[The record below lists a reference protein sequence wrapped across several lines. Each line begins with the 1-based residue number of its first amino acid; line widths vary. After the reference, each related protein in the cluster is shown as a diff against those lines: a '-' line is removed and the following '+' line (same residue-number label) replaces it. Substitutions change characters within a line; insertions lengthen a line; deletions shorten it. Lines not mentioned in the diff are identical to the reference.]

1 MRRIV
6 IFADGTWNSPEHGD
20 PSNVLK
26 MSRAVKP
33 VDTKGVEQVV
43 FYDWG
48 VGTDRK
54 KVMGGVA
61 GEGINKNIM
70 DCYRFIVHNYKPGD
84 ELFFFGFSRGA
95 YTVRSLSGFIRNC
108 GILKRENAHMI
119 PDGYKLYRNRVQA
132 KGASS
137 DQSITFRKEFA
148 IKEPKATATQN
159 GLTPVKFLG
168 IWDTVGTL
176 GVPLPLIGT
185 LGEEQY
191 VFHDTTP
198 SSINK
203 HIRHAVSI
211 DENRKYFEYTAVT
224 PKKEVDLKEVWFP
237 GVHSDVGGGY
247 RETGLSDASCDWMRK
262 EATSIG
268 IQFEPHLKNAFA
280 IDHMDKAHNERT
292 GFYRVE
298 REVVREITGPIH
310 ISAKQKYMNDPVYQK
325 RSKAL
330 KRLLE
335 NHDGDWSKIKTVS

>member
-6 IFADGTWNSPEHGD
+6 IFADGTWNSPEQGD

-26 MSRAVKP
+26 MSRSVKP
-33 VDTKGVEQVV
+33 ADSKGTEQVV

-54 KVMGGVA
+54 KMMGGAA

-119 PDGYKLYRNRVQA
+119 PDGYKLYRNRAPSKSV
-132 KGASS
+132 SS
-137 DQSITFRKEFA
+137 DQSKAFRSKYS
-148 IKEPKATATQN
+148 IKEPGTTATKEVP
-159 GLTPVKFLG
+159 TPVKFLG
-168 IWDTVGTL
+168 VWDTVGAL
-176 GVPLPLIGT
+176 GVPIPLIGT

-198 SSINK
+198 SSINR

-211 DENRKYFEYTAVT
+211 DENRKYFEHTPVT
-224 PKKEVDLKEVWFP
+224 PKEGVDLKEVWFP
-237 GVHSDVGGGY
+237 GVHADVGGGY
-247 RETGLSDASCDWMRK
+247 RETGLSDAACDWMRK
-262 EATSIG
+262 EASSIG
-268 IQFEPHLKNAFA
+268 IQFEPHMKKAFA
-280 IDHMDKAHNERT
+280 IDHMDKAHNERK

-298 REVVREITGPIH
+298 REVVREVTGAIH
-310 ISAKQKYMNDPVYQK
+310 VSAKEKFINDPIYQK

-335 NHDGDWSKIKTVS
+335 KHDGDWSKIKTVT